1 MLGAAKNSPRT
12 RGVPD
17 IEERAEKL
25 RKFEK
30 WGGQTPV
37 SEDDLRAA
45 VGADCWDAYWQ
56 RLEEIKR
63 LMASAQIEADTICE
77 ALAVKFGDARV
88 SI

>member
-1 MLGAAKNSPRT
+1 MLGSAKNSPRT

-17 IEERAEKL
+17 VEQRAEKL
-25 RKFEK
+25 RRFEK

-45 VGADCWDAYWQ
+45 VGADRWDAYWQ

-63 LMASAQIEADTICE
+63 LMVSAQKEADIISETL
-77 ALAVKFGDARV
+77 ALKFSDAPIRP
-88 SI
+88 